1 MSRARLCVG
10 EAAPS
15 AARVDVGGALLAP
28 GGTGRRPAWGGPCWA
43 LGGAG
48 RLSAWGGP
56 RWPPGAPGA
65 VLLPESEGLCSS
77 TSEQAQKQGRGGG
90 AWLSRPSGLSPRSAL
105 ASHGPSAAETSVA
118 LDAAEKSL
126 PETRGC
132 ESHSFPGE
140 GRAASA
146 ERRKAV
152 LHADIPT
159 MGLASLN
166 SQDRDPLGK
175 T

>member
-28 GGTGRRPAWGGPCWA
+28 GGTGRRPAWGGPC
-43 LGGAG
+43 
-48 RLSAWGGP
+48 
-56 RWPPGAPGA
+56 WPPGAPGA

-159 MGLASLN
+159 TGLASLN